1 MGTWPD
7 YNETVK
13 GTIER
18 YRRLVE
24 PAPTAVPRLTSGEAS
39 ADILE
44 LVEENERGKS
54 LFRGEARQFDEVSSI
69 LFREF
74 SLPVDGDNFKT
85 LVGHDQET
93 IGRIENAHG
102 ATNITKLSRAQHYS
116 GEEGRPTNLIDF
128 TESLPIALYFACKDY
143 PSDDGRVIVVENS
156 AFARTDDL
164 DFSSHQTQRV
174 RPSFFDDMRNTH
186 QWSHFLYPA
195 NGVLEAGSYRSVR
208 IPAGCKQA
216 ILEHLSA
223 NCSIRKDTVST
234 SSQSWFEAQ
243 KFNRLNCNTY
253 MLGLT
258 MEWLGETGQAKRI
271 YSSLGHSAVP
281 DSTIRLLELRG
292 ETGGPFT
299 EQDAGMLRNAL
310 NSKAHNIHN
319 LAEIGHHDSSSVE
332 DLEGLWFKAFVATQL
347 SAHPHP
353 ISPPMGPPL
362 WQILRRLGEYM
373 MHKARDGDQILLGQA
388 IGFLKLAIRQY
399 GVEDPRSQDLMIG
412 DLQYS
417 LSCAELR
424 AGFVSDAARRIEH
437 ALTQHP
443 DHPKAEGFRELLAS
457 ARALGRG

>member
-24 PAPTAVPRLTSGEAS
+24 PAPTAVPRLTSAEAS

-74 SLPVDGDNFKT
+74 SLRVDGYNFKT
-85 LVGHDQET
+85 LVGQDQET
-93 IGRIENAHG
+93 IGRIDNAHG
-102 ATNITKLSRAQHYS
+102 VTNIAKLSWAQHYS
-116 GEEGRPTNLIDF
+116 GEEGRSTNLIDF

-143 PSDDGRVIVVENS
+143 PREDGRVIVVENS

-186 QWSHFLYPA
+186 QWSHFLYPV
-195 NGVLEAGSYRSVR
+195 NGVLNAGSYRSVH
-208 IPAGCKQA
+208 IPAACKQG
-216 ILEHLSA
+216 ILEHISA
-223 NCSIRKDTVST
+223 NCSIRKDTAST

-243 KFNRLNCNTY
+243 QFNRLNRNTY

-271 YSSLGHSAVP
+271 YGSLGHSAAP

-299 EQDAGMLRNAL
+299 VQDARTLWIAL
-310 NSKAHNIHN
+310 NSKANNIYN
-319 LAEIGHHDSSSVE
+319 LAEIGHHDGSAVE
-332 DLEGLWFKAFVATQL
+332 DLEGLWFEAFVTAQL

-353 ISPPMGPPL
+353 LFPPMGPPL
-362 WQILRRLGEYM
+362 WKILRRLGEHM
-373 MHKARDGDQILLGQA
+373 MDRAKDGHQTLLGQA

-399 GVEDPRSQDLMIG
+399 GIEEPRSQNLMMG
-412 DLQYS
+412 DLLYS
-417 LSCAELR
+417 LSRAELR
-424 AGFVSDAARRIEH
+424 AGFVSEAARRIEH
-437 ALTQHP
+437 LLTQHP

-457 ARALGRG
+457 ARALGRC